1 MINLTILSGFL
12 LDLSYGH
19 GYLAMKETRNANPPK
34 KEKFN
39 ETWDDDRIATM
50 RRTWRKSHRT
60 SYRTELNTGAPCG
73 GRGLVGFAETELPSM
88 DGPSSDFGGARV
100 SVRVGSTIE
109 MPIKMTANHGG
120 FHFAAA
126 YCSEGKE
133 PTAKSFIPNMPEG
146 WKVLK
151 LAQGDAWKQKL
162 NGPKFPFYARGIP
175 DEDKIKFLECDA
187 YIPHKYPTYH
197 PIKLYYDIPEDL
209 CEGAETKEA
218 IISWIWESD
227 LRLAPLN
234 PDRYTNTDNN
244 CRPVFYENRCGQ
256 KTLDTF
262 ATDFWQQK
270 KACDEYG
277 EVWYNC
283 FDAKVA
289 TDGET
294 DEQQGI
300 PMMTATTAT
309 TTAGEITA
317 EKTLKEMEPE
327 AGCMAYDYLQ
337 YISTM
342 DESVLAKIFE
352 TIEGLNPGGNRASFF
367 HAASRRLSVEKDDKY
382 RWPDNTVTY
391 DTSDLA
397 PEEKQNFEDVIQR
410 IQNRVEG
417 ISCLRFVPKTTGYR
431 LRIFQTASG
440 GCVTAGRGYLAWNR
454 HGGNAFNQ
462 SMALTASCLRAPGTM
477 IHEILHV
484 LGFQHTHN
492 RPDRDLYVKISPEYR
507 DSEQFKKGTWEK
519 FNTYGLPYDYESIM
533 HYGPMVPL
541 AIETVDPAKQGVIG
555 QREKLSDGDVKLIGL
570 MYPCK
575 GDQKERDGQEGTE
588 EDEDAPESLT
598 EFEGLLKMFVGQV
611 REKCSMWLGEDCFE
625 DLLESKFVEYI
636 RENDAFMRSLNF
648 PADAAE
654 GEFEQKTK
662 DFINHIHATNG
673 TIMCG
678 GATEAAAN
686 STTPPKTPVTAS
698 DSCAIQSG
706 RGCSEVEKC
715 VKVEDKDQNAE
726 HKCIRV
732 DEWQENHLCKPSR
745 GYRRIDKKRRGNR
758 ATPKTCRKY
767 CMQKRNRNKDI
778 NGVGFYPNQNG
789 QWRCLCFKGD
799 VTLTKRDLHYP
810 KNKDAICMILNS
822 SRGQQPK

>member
-162 NGPKFPFYARGIP
+162 NGPKFPFNARGIP

-234 PDRYTNTDNN
+234 PDRYTKTDNN

-256 KTLDTF
+256 NTLDTF

-300 PMMTATTAT
+300 PMMTATTAS

-352 TIEGLNPGGNRASFF
+352 
-367 HAASRRLSVEKDDKY
+367 
-382 RWPDNTVTY
+382 
-391 DTSDLA
+391 
-397 PEEKQNFEDVIQR
+397 
-410 IQNRVEG
+410 
-417 ISCLRFVPKTTGYR
+417 
-431 LRIFQTASG
+431 
-440 GCVTAGRGYLAWNR
+440 
-454 HGGNAFNQ
+454 
-462 SMALTASCLRAPGTM
+462 
-477 IHEILHV
+477 
-484 LGFQHTHN
+484 
-492 RPDRDLYVKISPEYR
+492 
-507 DSEQFKKGTWEK
+507 
-519 FNTYGLPYDYESIM
+519 
-533 HYGPMVPL
+533 
-541 AIETVDPAKQGVIG
+541 AIE
-555 QREKLSDGDVKLIGL
+555 
-570 MYPCK
+570 

-678 GATEAAAN
+678 GTTDAAAN

-758 ATPKTCRKY
+758 ATPKTCKKY

>member
-234 PDRYTNTDNN
+234 PDRYTKTDNN

-352 TIEGLNPGGNRASFF
+352 
-367 HAASRRLSVEKDDKY
+367 
-382 RWPDNTVTY
+382 
-391 DTSDLA
+391 
-397 PEEKQNFEDVIQR
+397 
-410 IQNRVEG
+410 
-417 ISCLRFVPKTTGYR
+417 
-431 LRIFQTASG
+431 
-440 GCVTAGRGYLAWNR
+440 
-454 HGGNAFNQ
+454 
-462 SMALTASCLRAPGTM
+462 
-477 IHEILHV
+477 
-484 LGFQHTHN
+484 
-492 RPDRDLYVKISPEYR
+492 
-507 DSEQFKKGTWEK
+507 
-519 FNTYGLPYDYESIM
+519 
-533 HYGPMVPL
+533 
-541 AIETVDPAKQGVIG
+541 AIE
-555 QREKLSDGDVKLIGL
+555 
-570 MYPCK
+570 

-588 EDEDAPESLT
+588 EDEDAPESLM
-598 EFEGLLKMFVGQV
+598 EFEGLLKMFVEQV

-625 DLLESKFVEYI
+625 ELLESKFVEYI

-678 GATEAAAN
+678 GTTDAAAN

-715 VKVEDKDQNAE
+715 VKVEDEDQNAE

-758 ATPKTCRKY
+758 ATPKTCKKY

-822 SRGQQPK
+822 SKGQQPK